1 MNAKRLIDTNILIH
15 AFSEDE
21 AKAGA
26 AEAILAAGGCL
37 SVQVLNE
44 FVNVCRRKL
53 NLDWP
58 EIEERLAAVKALANE
73 VAPLSLEVHEKAVEL
88 ARDHNFSIYDALIV
102 AAALSL
108 NCTQL
113 VTEDMQHGR
122 TVEGLLIQN
131 PFPGS

>member
-1 MNAKRLIDTNILIH
+1 MNAKRLLDTNILIY

-21 AKAGA
+21 AKASA

-44 FVNVCRRKL
+44 FVHVCRRKL
-53 NLDWP
+53 NLNWP
-58 EIEERLAAVKALANE
+58 EIEERLAAVKELANE
-73 VAPLSLEVHEKAVEL
+73 VAPLSVEIHEKAVEL

-131 PFPGS
+131 PFLGS